1 MERITP
7 ALERYTLNSRV
18 IDDLKKR
25 SSIGI
30 ILYMILSFIVVFE
43 EGFYQRNLSFSFLFL
58 VMINGVCVIRFI
70 HLLLFKSLEQYS
82 ERLNTAIF
90 FATVLMTATI
100 WGGCFAY
107 FINNDKEYTAKLLVS
122 ICSAGLAAG
131 GVVAF
136 IPERRLSIVFNLL
149 MLLPSAAMSF
159 TRRTDT
165 SLAVMIVMYSIY
177 LVLLTLRGSR
187 EYWDALENEAKL
199 KEKTVKLKRLSHT
212 DPLTGLF
219 NRRYFNEIYDFE
231 WKRASRDK
239 TTLTFIMCDIDYF
252 KKVNDTLGHI
262 AGDEYLISIAKI
274 LRNKFKRDTDIVARY
289 GGEEFV
295 MLLSGLDDDDAF
307 QMTET
312 LRRQIADY
320 KVSFDGSMIMSTMSF
335 GVASCSPASQ
345 GSPEHL
351 IARADRALYRA
362 KEKGRNRVEID
373 APCFDRD

>member
-1 MERITP
+1 MKRY
-7 ALERYTLNSRV
+7 ALNNRV
-18 IDDLKKR
+18 MDDLKKR

-30 ILYMILSFIVVFE
+30 ILYMILSFIIVYE
-43 EGFYQRNLSFSFLFL
+43 EGFYQRNPSFSFLFL
-58 VMINGVCVIRFI
+58 VMVNGVCVIRFI

-82 ERLNTAIF
+82 ERLNNAIF
-90 FATVLMTATI
+90 FVTVLLTAST

-107 FINNDKEYTAKLLVS
+107 FMNNDKEYTAKLLVA
-122 ICSAGLAAG
+122 ICSAGLASG

-149 MLLPSAAMSF
+149 MLLPPVGMSLS
-159 TRRTDT
+159 RGTDT
-165 SLAVMIVMYSIY
+165 SLAVMILMYSIY

-187 EYWDALENEAKL
+187 EYWDALENEAQL
-199 KEKTVKLKRLSHT
+199 KEKTVELKRLSHT
-212 DPLTGLF
+212 DPLTGLY

-239 TTLTFIMCDIDYF
+239 TTLTLIFCDIDYF
-252 KKVNDTLGHI
+252 KNVNDTLGHI
-262 AGDEYLISIAKI
+262 AGDEYLINITRI

-307 QMTET
+307 QMTEA
-312 LRRQIADY
+312 LRKQVADH
-320 KVSFDGSMIMSTMSF
+320 KVSFDGSMIMTTMSF
-335 GVASCSPASQ
+335 GVASCSPGSQ
-345 GSPEHL
+345 GSPDHL